1 MNLVQHPGT
10 DRLEL
15 STEVVIV
22 GSGAGG
28 AAIAQILADA
38 GLDVVV
44 LEEGPYI
51 PQTEYGRFRPTET
64 LRKMGREAGTT
75 PVFSLGDTPVMSVMA
90 GRAVGGSSILTG
102 GVCFRIPGMIHKKWV
117 EERNLPMLSE
127 AALAP
132 AFDSVE
138 RISHVEEVPA
148 SMRSRSTVKFVDGAT
163 RLGIPMKPMRRNTK
177 GCNGCGRCNFGCP
190 HGAKLSVDLTYLP
203 MAHRAGAQIYAQC
216 LVERITTAGGRAT
229 GVVGRILGD
238 RDELGR
244 QQPVG
249 TFWIKAQTVIV
260 AAGSLHSP
268 QLLLRSGFRNRAIGR
283 HLTLHPGIRTVALF
297 DERIEGWRGALQS
310 VYSDHFE
317 ADGITLTG
325 LFVPP
330 NVLAAT
336 LPGVGRAFAQ
346 RVSTMGNVA
355 VFGGLVH
362 DDAGGR
368 VHAGFGREPLL
379 TYRMSREN
387 KASTLKCIRILG
399 ESFLAA
405 GAKEVYLP
413 IFGAPPVRTH
423 ADLDQIL
430 SSGLSAKKIECITF
444 HPLGSCRIAADPK
457 DGAADPEGRSWELPN
472 VYLADGSVVPSSI
485 GVNSQLTVMAMAT
498 RIGWRLREHL
508 RDRPVGPTA
517 LRTSNAEARG
527 T

>member
-1 MNLVQHPGT
+1 MSAPLAAVPTT

-15 STEVVIV
+15 STEVVII

-28 AAIAQILADA
+28 AAIAQILAEA
-38 GLDVVV
+38 GLEVVV

-64 LRKMGREAGTT
+64 IRKMGREAGTT
-75 PVFSLGDTPVMSVMA
+75 PVFSVGDTPVLSVMA

-117 EERNLPMLSE
+117 EERGLPMLSE

-138 RISHVEEVPA
+138 RVSHVEEVPVA
-148 SMRSRSTVKFVDGAT
+148 MRSRSTTRFVDGAT

-203 MAHRAGAQIYAQC
+203 MAQRHGARIYAQC
-216 LVERITTAGGRAT
+216 LVERITHAGGRAT
-229 GVVGRILGD
+229 GVVGRILGP
-238 RDELGR
+238 RDEQGR
-244 QQPVG
+244 QAPSG
-249 TFWIKAQTVIV
+249 TFWIRAKTVIV

-268 QLLLRSGFRNRAIGR
+268 QLLLRSGFRNRSVGR
-283 HLTLHPGIRTVALF
+283 HLTLHPGIRTVARF
-297 DERIEGWRGALQS
+297 EDRIEGWRGALQS

-317 ADGITLTG
+317 EDGITLTG

-336 LPGVGRAFAQ
+336 LPGVGRAFAE
-346 RVSTMGNVA
+346 RIRAIGNIA

-368 VHAGFGREPLL
+368 VRAGFGREPLL
-379 TYRMSREN
+379 TYRMSPAN
-387 KASTLKCIRILG
+387 KVSTVKCARILA
-399 ESFLAA
+399 EAFLAA

-413 IFGAPPVRTH
+413 VFGAPPVTSREE
-423 ADLDQIL
+423 LDRIL
-430 SSGLSAKKIECITF
+430 TPTLSAKRIECITF
-444 HPLGSCRIAADPK
+444 HPLGSCRIAASPD
-457 DGAADPEGRSWELPN
+457 DGVCDPEGRTFELPN
-472 VYLADGSVVPSSI
+472 VYVADGSVVPSSI

-498 RIGWRLREHL
+498 RIGWILRERL
-508 RDRPVGPTA
+508 RDRVVGPTA
-517 LRTSNAEARG
+517 QRVPA
-527 T
+527 